1 MSEQLVRRVYKFRC
15 YPTKAQAALLERQLG
30 FACDLYN
37 VALEQRRML
46 WREHGFSISHKQQ
59 SKELTELRRTA
70 PELWPEGMARSAMQK
85 TLERVNES
93 RSTPSSRASGAA
105 NSPAFPAWNGVGEVK
120 VRAHRPLPERARVT
134 EVQIKRVARGREWY
148 VCVGVELPAP
158 APLPTTGASIGIDL
172 GITTFAAL
180 SNGEKISGPRSYR
193 RHERRLAILHQE
205 LARCQPWSRR
215 GRLKRAQ
222 LARVHA
228 RTVRVRRDH
237 ARKTARSLVER
248 FDVLYIEDLN
258 I

>member
-15 YPTKAQAALLERQLG
+15 YPTKTQAALLERQLG
-30 FACDLYN
+30 FASDLYN

-70 PELWPEGMARSAMQK
+70 PELWPEGMSRSAMQK

-93 RSTPSSRASGAA
+93 FDAFFARLRRGEQPGLPRYRNKDRFDTLRAQHGSGC
-105 NSPAFPAWNGVGEVK
+105 AFLAPDKPTSKKGRLAWNGVGEVK

-148 VCVGVELPAP
+148 VCLGVELPAP

-180 SNGEKISGPRSYR
+180 SDGEKISGPRSYR

-205 LARCQPWSRR
+205 LAVASR
-215 GRLKRAQ
+215 GRAVV
-222 LARVHA
+222 A
-228 RTVRVRRDH
+228 
-237 ARKTARSLVER
+237 
-248 FDVLYIEDLN
+248 
-258 I
+258 